1 MAKGRSWTREELVVA
16 MNLYCTMEFG
26 QFHARNPTIIEISAK
41 LDRSPSSLAMKLC
54 NFASLDPFHAARGVS
69 GLSGASQADREVW
82 NEFQQDWERSSFESE
97 KLLAR
102 TRGIS
107 LEREAEIDESDL
119 PREGKERERVVK
131 QRVNQHFFRSAIL
144 AAYERQCC
152 VTGLAIPQLVVASHV
167 VPWALNKEARV
178 NPRNGLCLNA
188 LHDRAFD
195 RGLVT
200 LTTDFRVKLSPR
212 LGMAK
217 KSPASEWLAGFDG
230 QPIKMPQRFQ
240 PDQTFLQWHRENVFL
255 HD

>member
-1 MAKGRSWTREELVVA
+1 MAKGRPWTREELIVA

-26 QFHARNPTIIEISAK
+26 QFHARNPTIIEIAGK

-69 GLSGASQADREVW
+69 GLSGASLADREVW
-82 NEFQQDWERSSFESE
+82 AEFHRDWEASSFESE

-102 TRGIS
+102 TRGTS
-107 LEREAEIDESDL
+107 VEREAQIDEAEL

-131 QRVNQHFFRSAIL
+131 QRVNQYFFRSAIL
-144 AAYERQCC
+144 AAYDGQCC
-152 VTGLAIPQLVVASHV
+152 VTGLAVPELIVASHV
-167 VPWALNKEARV
+167 VPWAINKEARV

-195 RGLVT
+195 RGLMT
-200 LTTDFRVKLSPR
+200 LTVDFRVKFSPR
-212 LGMAK
+212 LGM
-217 KSPASEWLAGFDG
+217 SEPSRASEWLAEFDG
-230 QPIKMPQRFQ
+230 KPIKLPQRFQ
-240 PDQTFLQWHRENVFL
+240 PDQSFLQWHRENVFL